1 MYPIS
6 FTLIL
11 MQSDQDRMSGVA
23 LLLVDIQHDF
33 ITGSLAV
40 PEAERI
46 LPIVKN
52 LIESYPFDMIIASQ
66 VGSMAPANL
75 ISF

>member
-1 MYPIS
+1 MENGTS
-6 FTLIL
+6 E
-11 MQSDQDRMSGVA
+11 SSGVA

-40 PEAERI
+40 PDAESI
-46 LPIVKN
+46 LPVVKN

-66 VGSMAPANL
+66 VRYL
-75 ISF
+75 RFLFFHLK